1 MKSANYAATM
11 SKPKGKKKP
20 PLPEQMGG
28 KPMKM
33 PKGKK
38 K

>member
-1 MKSANYAATM
+1 MKSSNFAATIG
-11 SKPKGKKKP
+11 KGKGKKKP
-20 PLPEQMGG
+20 PLPPQMGG